1 MARKLLFLLP
11 AALFA
16 VLVIAFAIGLR
27 HDPHLLPSAL
37 IDRPAPDFALP
48 GLNENTKGLTRKDLE
63 GRVTLVNFFASW
75 CAPCREE
82 HPELMALGRV
92 SGVTLD
98 GIAYKDKPEES
109 RRFLERLGNP
119 FGRIGVDRNGTTAID
134 FGVYGVPETYVVDA
148 TGHIR
153 YRHVGPLTAEDV
165 KREILPL
172 VQQITHSA
180 GTSDNSQGSDSRSS
194 LETSARKPGRSSHP

>member
-16 VLVIAFAIGLR
+16 VLVIAFAVGLR

-48 GLNENTKGLTRKDLE
+48 GLYESANGLTRNDLD

-82 HPELMALGRV
+82 HAELMALGRLP
-92 SGVTLD
+92 GVTLD
-98 GIAYKDKPEES
+98 GIAYKDKPEET

-134 FGVYGVPETYVVDA
+134 FGVYGVPETYVVDG

-153 YRHVGPLTAEDV
+153 LRHVGPLTAEDV
-165 KREILPL
+165 KSEILPL
-172 VQQITHSA
+172 IQQI
-180 GTSDNSQGSDSRSS
+180 
-194 LETSARKPGRSSHP
+194 GRAE